1 MDEETKARFDDVSA
15 ALGMINTV
23 LAEII
28 EGMATRKEL
37 DARSTR
43 QPRSSQAWRPRSR
56 EWRTKELDARF
67 DAIMARM
74 NDSFE
79 RVLEKQQTLQ
89 VADDTLSQRVTRL
102 EQDVRQLRG
111 GLISCVVYCNERP
124 SRHWPCGTARRP
136 LKISSD
142 HAQIQ

>member
-15 ALGMINTV
+15 ALGTINTV

-28 EGMATRKEL
+28 EGMATKAQLAGMVTKKEL
-37 DARSTR
+37 DAHK
-43 QPRSSQAWRPRSR
+43 Q
-56 EWRTKELDARF
+56 ELDARF

-74 NDSFE
+74 NDGFE

-111 GLISCVVYCNERP
+111 GSDVMRRSCNQPP
-124 SRHWPCGTARRP
+124 SGLWPGGAG
-136 LKISSD
+136 
-142 HAQIQ
+142 